1 MATRTAKRRQTP
13 AAQLAANLDQ
23 ETSRHMAATFSAMG
37 DASRTQILLLI
48 AGQERCVSD
57 LAAEL
62 GISESAVSQ
71 HLRLLRSLRLVRP
84 RRQGRNV
91 FYALDDSHVE
101 QMLRVCLEHVQV
113 G

>member
-1 MATRTAKRRQTP
+1 MTTRAARRKKP
-13 AAQLAANLDQ
+13 AVLAAIGVDE

-48 AGQERCVSD
+48 EGQERCVSD
-57 LAAEL
+57 LAAML

-91 FYALDDSHVE
+91 FYALDDDHVA
-101 QMLRVCLEHVQV
+101 QMLRVCLEHVES

>member
-1 MATRTAKRRQTP
+1 MATRAAKK
-13 AAQLAANLDQ
+13 LATSLDE

-37 DASRTQILLLI
+37 DANRIQILLLI
-48 AGQERCVSD
+48 SGQERCVSD

-91 FYALDDSHVE
+91 FYALDDQHVE